1 MAHDEHPHP
10 SAETQENK
18 PILLDR
24 MILVRTQQGALVEKY
39 CLGFLERHALLSAVF
54 RRFPRI
60 PLEPQSV
67 HACRSVPT
75 K

>member
-1 MAHDEHPHP
+1 M
-10 SAETQENK
+10 
-18 PILLDR
+18 
-24 MILVRTQQGALVEKY
+24 
-39 CLGFLERHALLSAVF
+39 LSAVF